1 MTRLLGM
8 TGFARDDKPLRR
20 IICINTIQRMSRPT
34 ASIKRN
40 WFHVLVALSDAD
52 RHGFDIMR
60 DVLEQT
66 DGALHLWPAT
76 LYGTLDQLAG
86 AKLISELASPDEH
99 PVGQS
104 EKRRYYRITKQ
115 GRVALAA
122 EIRRLEQTAQAAKV
136 RLAPRRAELR

>member
-1 MTRLLGM
+1 MP
-8 TGFARDDKPLRR
+8 ARPLA
-20 IICINTIQRMSRPT
+20 PL
-34 ASIKRN
+34 KRN

-66 DGALHLWPAT
+66 DGGLHLWPAT

-115 GRVALAA
+115 GRVALTA
-122 EIRRLEQTAQAAKV
+122 EIRRLEETAQAAKV

>member
-1 MTRLLGM
+1 M
-8 TGFARDDKPLRR
+8 PRR
-20 IICINTIQRMSRPT
+20 
-34 ASIKRN
+34 AEALKRN
-40 WFHVLVALSDAD
+40 WFHVLVALADAD

-76 LYGTLDQLAG
+76 LYGTLDQLVGAG
-86 AKLISELASPDEH
+86 LISELASADEH

-115 GRVALAA
+115 GRAAVAA
-122 EIRRLEQTAQAAKV
+122 EIKRLEATAESAKL
-136 RLAPRRAELR
+136 RLSPRRAEVR